1 MEKTCAGHPL
11 RQVQYLALARRRPSW
26 PAPRA
31 VPGAG
36 KPGRIAGGVVP
47 RRYRGF
53 VRARASSEG
62 LWARAWDGPNVSRS
76 FQTHTGSSVEF
87 DGALHGRCGD
97 IHRCR
102 SPEKTCP
109 EGLTRAWEDLLYP
122 KKTGKVCH
130 GRSLGAP
137 WTSADVLQ
145 RFRSLWRF
153 RSLSGDLQR
162 FWSLSVPVS
171 EWRSSSRSGCTSGWV
186 HDGKKNAITQGFG
199 SVCMWIH
206 QPESAQLCWLCTYL
220 TAPKVLLINN
230 FKADTPRGATS

>member
-1 MEKTCAGHPL
+1 MFNILQIQKFRKSAPFITSMEKTCAGHPL

-109 EGLTRAWEDLLYP
+109 EGLTRAWENLLYP

-137 WTSADVLQ
+137 WTSADVL
-145 RFRSLWRF
+145 WRF
-153 RSLSGDLQR
+153 C
-162 FWSLSVPVS
+162 SVPG
-171 EWRSSSRSGCTSGWV
+171 RSSRSGCTSGWV

-206 QPESAQLCWLCTYL
+206 QPESAQLCWLCT
-220 TAPKVLLINN
+220 
-230 FKADTPRGATS
+230 

>member
-1 MEKTCAGHPL
+1 MLNAHTIFGYGFPLYLYFTKTFSLITTCLIYCRSKSFGNRHPSSQAWRKPAL
-11 RQVQYLALARRRPSW
+11 GTPFQQVQYLALARRRPSW

-76 FQTHTGSSVEF
+76 FETHTGSSVEL

-145 RFRSLWRF
+145 RFWSLW
-153 RSLSGDLQR
+153 R
-162 FWSLSVPVS
+162 FWSLSGDPADLVAPLVGS
-171 EWRSSSRSGCTSGWV
+171 MME
-186 HDGKKNAITQGFG
+186 KKT
-199 SVCMWIH
+199 
-206 QPESAQLCWLCTYL
+206 
-220 TAPKVLLINN
+220 
-230 FKADTPRGATS
+230 R